1 MFSYFIILLHILY
14 LIQASSSEIYPSDE
28 DFILLDNNQNI
39 KTNIKQTI
47 KIDNLFR
54 IDDEFD
60 KFDLTMDGSGESTN
74 FSKYSI
80 QSI

>member
-1 MFSYFIILLHILY
+1 MLSYFIILLHIFY
-14 LIQASSSEIYPSDE
+14 LIQSNSSEIYPSDE

-47 KIDNLFR
+47 RIDNLFR
-54 IDDEFD
+54 IDDELN

-74 FSKYSI
+74 FSKCSI
-80 QSI
+80 